1 MYFLRMEVTK
11 NVGKFLV
18 FAAILALT
26 FFVPYQPV
34 SVAAAGAGMIPFGGR
49 ILVVNYCTCSLNLG
63 IKIGPPRGGI
73 FIYQLGVSQLFTWY
87 KIFTPGAWALGT
99 ASGGAA
105 CMQVRGTY
113 CSPDELTPG
122 GPVIIMVGTSL

>member
-1 MYFLRMEVTK
+1 MEVTK
-11 NVGKFLV
+11 NIRGSII

-26 FFVPYQPV
+26 FFVPFSRV
-34 SVAAAGAGMIPFGGR
+34 SVAAAGGGMIPFGGK
-49 ILVVNYCTCSLNLG
+49 ILTANFCTCSFNWG
-63 IKIGPPRGGI
+63 IKIGPPKGGN
-73 FIYQLGVSQLFTWY
+73 FIYQPGASQLFAWY

-105 CMQVRGTY
+105 CMQVRGNY
-113 CSPDELTPG
+113 CAADEQVPG